1 MIYLKSVIVK
11 KIKEEYG
18 LRSIGGQKLERI
30 NFYSLCGY
38 LKILKQGDL
47 VK

>member
-1 MIYLKSVIVK
+1 MIDLKSVVVK

-18 LRSIGGQKLERI
+18 LRTIGGQKLERI
-30 NFYSLCGY
+30 NFYALCGY
-38 LKILKQGDL
+38 LKILKQGGS